1 MKAIES
7 RDPTTSGHSSRV
19 ATLTVALAETVS
31 SRSEGRFADIRNPDQ
46 FNTIRYAF
54 LHDFGKIG
62 VREKVLVKSK
72 KLYPEEQQAVMDR
85 FRLIRWRPNFNI
97 PVSN

>member
-1 MKAIES
+1 MNLETQ
-7 RDPTTSGHSSRV
+7 RPPHSSRV

-31 SRSEGRFADIRNPDQ
+31 SLSEGRFADISYNPDQ
-46 FNTIRYAF
+46 FNTIRYASL